1 VVVVPGLTLVEP
13 LAEFE
18 VNVPGLITMLVAPL
32 VAQVNVLL
40 EPALTLVGLAAKEL
54 MAGLPVA
61 FTVRVRDD
69 LVEPAAF
76 VAVSV

>member
-1 VVVVPGLTLVEP
+1 MVVVPGLTLVEP

-18 VNVPGLITMLVAPL
+18 VNVPGVITMLVAPL
-32 VAQVNVLL
+32 VAHANVLL
-40 EPALTLVGLAAKEL
+40 EPALTLVGLAVKEL